1 MCPVFTLEEHLD
13 GCYTAPWIMTP
24 LHEDWHGVMGLGK
37 PGTWPKKT
45 LVYDLEDPAKE
56 IVLILEGL
64 LTIVALGSNGGQR
77 TIGILG
83 PGAFLGEAAFFCE
96 FAYRHRIRC
105 VEPCRGIVFSR
116 EAVLEI
122 IQNNNALMLY
132 LFRNLAMK
140 SYMMSTQ
147 LECTTFMSCEQK
159 IAHFLYHI
167 AVEHQKK
174 SWIYEIISKRSLTT
188 ISELLGLHR
197 VTVTNIIN
205 SFKKQGIL
213 KKDID
218 GIEVCDVDALLH
230 ILHASR

>member
-1 MCPVFTLEEHLD
+1 MLTLEEHLD

-24 LHEDWHGVMGLGK
+24 LHAEWQSVLALGTTK
-37 PGTWPKKT
+37 SWPKKT
-45 LVYDLEDPAKE
+45 LLYDLEDPAKE
-56 IVLILEGL
+56 IVLILDGL

-83 PGAFLGEAAFFCE
+83 PGSILGEAAFFCE

-105 VEPCRGIVFSR
+105 VEPCRGIIFQQD
-116 EAVLEI
+116 AVLDI
-122 IQNNNALMLY
+122 IKKHNGIMLY
-132 LFRNLAMK
+132 LFRNLALK

-167 AVEHQKK
+167 AVEQQKQ
-174 SWIYEIISKRSLTT
+174 SWIYEIVSRRSLTT

-197 VTVTNIIN
+197 VTVTNIMN

-213 KKDID
+213 KKDVD
-218 GIEVCDVDALLH
+218 GIDVCNVDALLH
-230 ILHASR
+230 ILHAPRGQ